1 MENIYSIGQ
10 VGKMLGVQAY
20 KIAYAIET
28 GQLPEATFHFLHK
41 RCFLE
46 EDIRRM
52 ADHFVVKAN
61 IELFAQKGDQ

>member
-46 EDIRRM
+46 EDIKRM
-52 ADHFVVKAN
+52 ADHFGVKAN
-61 IELFAQKGDQ
+61 IELFAQKGAH

>member
-1 MENIYSIGQ
+1 MEHIYSIGQ
-10 VGKMLGVQAY
+10 AGKILGIQAY

-46 EDIRRM
+46 EDIKRM
-52 ADHFVVKAN
+52 ADHFGVKAN
-61 IELFAQKGDQ
+61 IELFAQKGAH

>member
-1 MENIYSIGQ
+1 MEHIYSIGQ
-10 VGKMLGVQAY
+10 AGKILGIQAY

>member
-52 ADHFVVKAN
+52 ADHFGVKAN
-61 IELFAQKGDQ
+61 IELFGQKGTQ

>member
-1 MENIYSIGQ
+1 MEHIYSIGQ
-10 VGKMLGVQAY
+10 AGKILGIQAY

-52 ADHFVVKAN
+52 ADHFGVKAN
-61 IELFAQKGDQ
+61 IELFGQKGTQ